1 MVCIIRYWRYSLTYF
16 VAVDTFYTR
25 DPVLEVEDGV
35 LQAVTHIHTTKPT
48 GDILVF
54 LDGQETIES
63 LKKILRS
70 KAKMEQWDMRVLP
83 LSMGFQF
90 QTLQEGW
97 FAKVWFGPNGEH
109 VAK

>member
-1 MVCIIRYWRYSLTYF
+1 M
-16 VAVDTFYTR
+16 DTFYTR

-83 LSMGFQF
+83 LYSALNPKEQMKGTHSDSTRTPLTSISPFVVTIKCF
-90 QTLQEGW
+90 E
-97 FAKVWFGPNGEH
+97 
-109 VAK
+109 